1 MKKIFLG
8 LFILINIIICNRVLA
23 FKEYQLGDEV
33 NYKGEDYY
41 VISYSD
47 ENTNYVTLLKKKSLT
62 VDELYKYGRDESGKL
77 FVNKDL
83 INSDDPEKVIYEFED
98 NSGGIAFYSDDQC
111 RTEYSWNTSGFN
123 LSDDINLG
131 CINKYESSDIKKVVD
146 NWTNDKISISDL
158 IEIEGYKTRILN
170 RRDIYISLGPVS
182 YDYGD
187 YNLRDKEWF
196 SDLTLSV
203 PLWTMSRTGNNSF
216 EIEII
221 YYGSINKKNVFY
233 ISAVKP
239 VINLKKCAI
248 EDGCTEELIEKESEN
263 IEEDAD
269 KSNIDVK
276 NNSNDESQIIVD
288 PEERIEKQPDNIII
302 ETKVEPEK
310 EKTIIEAENTFK
322 TVSYVLIIMGSLL
335 IIGGYIFY
343 KKIKKINN

>member
-1 MKKIFLG
+1 MKKIFLIV
-8 LFILINIIICNRVLA
+8 FILVNFIICNKILA
-23 FKEYQLGDEV
+23 FEEYQLGDKI

-41 VISYSD
+41 VISYSG
-47 ENTNYVTLLKKKSLT
+47 ENTNYVTLLKEKSLT

-77 FVNKDL
+77 FVNKNV
-83 INSDDPEKVIYEFED
+83 INTNDPEKVIYEFD
-98 NSGGIAFYSDDQC
+98 NNIGGIAFYS
-111 RTEYSWNTSGFN
+111 
-123 LSDDINLG
+123 SDG
-131 CINKYESSDIKKVVD
+131 CSSLYYYNGSSISISDSDNSKCVNKYNSSDIKKVVD
-146 NWTNDKISISDL
+146 NWAKDKISISDL

-203 PLWTMSRTGNNSF
+203 PLWTMSRAGNNSF

-221 YYGSINKKNVFY
+221 YYGSINKENVFY

-248 EDGCTEELIEKESEN
+248 EDKCQEEVLEKELEKIIEEEKEPNKIIEEELDNN
-263 IEEDAD
+263 IE
-269 KSNIDVK
+269 VK
-276 NNSNDESQIIVD
+276 E
-288 PEERIEKQPDNIII
+288 PDNIII

-310 EKTIIEAENTFK
+310 EKTIIETENTFK
-322 TVSYVLIIMGSLL
+322 TVSYVIIIIGSLL